1 MANGNRGSRSS
12 SRADETR
19 IAPLEDED
27 VTDPR
32 RVLSNA
38 TRVAPL
44 EEADVTDPRR
54 VLSNATRVASVEDED
69 PSAPGGVQ
77 RTMFASHAALLA
89 DGLRDKLSKKIYGRA
104 PHRVLRIDEPEGPS
118 TAGGRQARQSISL
131 IPRRGSGPSIVCGWV
146 DVSRKEAQ
154 LRSHES
160 VARRFELHH
169 GARMDLPAEDYERF
183 LEDVEEALL
192 TVGLKV
198 RVLVPEEPAPSTRAS
213 VEEQQAPRS
222 TGVAGWLVGV
232 LVAAAFGLGLLVGRV
247 GG

>member
-1 MANGNRGSRSS
+1 M
-12 SRADETR
+12 
-19 IAPLEDED
+19 
-27 VTDPR
+27 
-32 RVLSNA
+32 
-38 TRVAPL
+38 
-44 EEADVTDPRR
+44 
-54 VLSNATRVASVEDED
+54 EDED

-89 DGLRDKLSKKIYGRA
+89 DRLRDKLSKKIYGRA

-131 IPRRGSGPSIVCGWV
+131 IPRRGTGPSILCGWV

-169 GARMDLPAEDYERF
+169 GTRMDLPAEDYERF

-198 RVLVPEEPAPSTRAS
+198 RVLVPEEPAPGPRVQSK
-213 VEEQQAPRS
+213 EQQAPQGA
-222 TGVAGWLVGV
+222 GVAGWLVGV
-232 LVAAAFGLGLLVGRV
+232 LVAAAFGLGLLAGRM